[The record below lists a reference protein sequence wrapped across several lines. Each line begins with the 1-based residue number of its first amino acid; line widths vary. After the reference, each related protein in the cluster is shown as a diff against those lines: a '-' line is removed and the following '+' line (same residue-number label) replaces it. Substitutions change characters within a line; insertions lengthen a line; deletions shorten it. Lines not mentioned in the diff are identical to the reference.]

1 MDLYLVRHGETES
14 NIERRY
20 QGWSESPLSQ
30 AGIRQAEKAAH
41 FLGRQNLSGL
51 YCSDLSRAFH
61 TARVIGSSSG
71 LKPEVTPLLR
81 EINFGRWEGMTYDEI
96 EQQYGN
102 DIRNWLDDPF
112 NRSAPDGETLDQVCA
127 RMKSFLE
134 HLEQQGNEGQSFAA
148 VSHGGS
154 IRALLFNVLGMDTA
168 SFWDLKVANA
178 SISLVRKESGRY
190 KVAYYNRTDHLE

>member
-30 AGIRQAEKAAH
+30 AGIRQAEKTAH

-61 TARVIGSSSG
+61 TARVIGNPTG

-81 EINFGRWEGMTYDEI
+81 EINFGRWEGMTFDEI
-96 EQQYGN
+96 EQQWGCE
-102 DIRNWLDDPF
+102 IRSWLDDPF

-134 HLEQQGNEGQSFAA
+134 HLEQQANDGQSIAA

-168 SFWDLKVANA
+168 GFWDLKVANA
-178 SISLVRKESGRY
+178 SISLIRRESGRF

>member
-20 QGWSESPLSQ
+20 QGWSESPLSP

-41 FLGRQNLSGL
+41 FLGRHNLSGL
-51 YCSDLSRAFH
+51 YCSDLARAFH
-61 TARVIGSSSG
+61 TARVIGNSSG

-96 EQQYGN
+96 EQQYG
-102 DIRNWLDDPF
+102 DQIRNWLDDPF
-112 NRSAPDGETLDQVCA
+112 NRSAPGGETLDQVCA

-134 HLEQQGNEGQSFAA
+134 HLEHQANDGQSIAA

-168 SFWDLKVANA
+168 GFWDLKVANA
-178 SISLVRKESGRY
+178 SISLIRKENGRF
-190 KVAYYNRTDHLE
+190 KVAYYNRTDHLA

>member
-14 NIERRY
+14 NVERRY
-20 QGWSESPLSQ
+20 QGWSESPLSR
-30 AGIRQAEKAAH
+30 AGIWQAEKAAH
-41 FLGRQNLSGL
+41 FLGRKNISGL
-51 YCSDLSRAFH
+51 YCSDLNRAFH

-81 EINFGRWEGMTYDEI
+81 EIHFGRWEGMTFDEI
-96 EQQYGN
+96 ERQWGDQ
-102 DIRNWLDDPF
+102 IRLWLDDPF
-112 NRSAPDGETLDQVCA
+112 NRSAPGGETLDQVCD

-134 HLEQQGNEGQSFAA
+134 HIDEQANEGKSIVA

-178 SISLVRKESGRY
+178 SISLVCKENGRF